1 MMPKQNQPVFDTI
14 TIAGVGL
21 IGGSLGMAARHYAIA
36 RKVIGIGRN
45 EQRLM
50 KAKLLGAI
58 DEYSLDHARGVSEAD
73 LFIVAT
79 PVRTIIPTIKALASH
94 LKPGTVVTDVGSTKK
109 EIVHQAAQVV
119 PKNCSFVG
127 GHPMAG
133 SEKSGIEAASHD
145 MFLGTTYVLTPTEQT
160 SIEAIQK
167 MSRFVESLGAR
178 VVVLSPE
185 DHDATVALISHL
197 PHVISAALLHTVTKP
212 QIPEHPGSKHLSSN
226 WVFGLA
232 AGSFRDLTRISDSPP
247 EIWRDIC
254 LTNAEKIAKAID
266 VLKHYL
272 EQTQRA
278 IITGNEDEILKFFEE
293 ARQIRQRYVQS
304 REDQTSHNSH

>member
-1 MMPKQNQPVFDTI
+1 MHKQNQPIFDTI

-36 RKVIGIGRN
+36 RRVIGIGRN

-58 DEYSLDHARGVSEAD
+58 DEYHLDHARGVSEAD

-79 PVRTIIPTIKALASH
+79 PVRTIIPTIKAVASS
-94 LKPGTVVTDVGSTKK
+94 LKPGAVITDVGSTKK
-109 EIVHQAAQVV
+109 EVVQQAQQVI
-119 PKNCSFVG
+119 PRSCSFVG

-145 MFLGTTYVLTPTEQT
+145 MFIGATYVLTPTEQT

-178 VVVLSPE
+178 VEVMSPE

-197 PHVISAALLHTVTKP
+197 PHIISAALLHTVTKP
-212 QIPEHPGSKHLSSN
+212 RIPEHQGSEHMSSN
-226 WVFGLA
+226 WVFRLA

-254 LTNAEKIAKAID
+254 LTNAEKIAIAID
-266 VLKHYL
+266 ILKHYL
-272 EQTQRA
+272 NQIQKA
-278 IITGNEDEILKFFEE
+278 ITTDDEDGILKFFEE

-304 REDQTSHNSH
+304 RESQTSHNSH